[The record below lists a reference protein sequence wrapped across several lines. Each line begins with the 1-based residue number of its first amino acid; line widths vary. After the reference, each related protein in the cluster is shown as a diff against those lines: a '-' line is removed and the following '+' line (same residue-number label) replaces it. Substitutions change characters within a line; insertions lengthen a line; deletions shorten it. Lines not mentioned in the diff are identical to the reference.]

1 MDTDSLTSG
10 NYIYRINY
18 EKIFSYTRPNEN
30 CHVKSDSVDGN
41 RVSTVLMSSERVKTV
56 KKETGVHFF
65 RIHAGICLRYL
76 ALSGEKCRCLDDFRG
91 ELEQQL
97 QRR

>member
-30 CHVKSDSVDGN
+30 CHVKSDIVDGN

-56 KKETGVHFF
+56 KKETV
-65 RIHAGICLRYL
+65 
-76 ALSGEKCRCLDDFRG
+76 K
-91 ELEQQL
+91 
-97 QRR
+97 

>member
-1 MDTDSLTSG
+1 MDTDGLTSG

-18 EKIFSYTRPNEN
+18 EQIFSYTRSNEN

-56 KKETGVHFF
+56 KKETV
-65 RIHAGICLRYL
+65 
-76 ALSGEKCRCLDDFRG
+76 K
-91 ELEQQL
+91 
-97 QRR
+97 

>member
-10 NYIYRINY
+10 NYIYGTNY

-30 CHVKSDSVDGN
+30 CHVKSDSMDGN

-56 KKETGVHFF
+56 KKETGV
-65 RIHAGICLRYL
+65 
-76 ALSGEKCRCLDDFRG
+76 LSHPRG
-91 ELEQQL
+91 DMS
-97 QRR
+97 

>member
-18 EKIFSYTRPNEN
+18 EKIFLYTRPNEKN
-30 CHVKSDSVDGN
+30 KKKSDSVDGN

-56 KKETGVHFF
+56 KKETV
-65 RIHAGICLRYL
+65 
-76 ALSGEKCRCLDDFRG
+76 K
-91 ELEQQL
+91 
-97 QRR
+97 

>member
-41 RVSTVLMSSERVKTV
+41 RVSIVLMSSERVKTV
-56 KKETGVHFF
+56 KKETGVLSHP
-65 RIHAGICLRYL
+65 RGDMSSVPRTLRRKVSVPGRF
-76 ALSGEKCRCLDDFRG
+76 SGGARATTAATVV
-91 ELEQQL
+91 
-97 QRR
+97 

>member
-1 MDTDSLTSG
+1 MGTDSLTSG

-41 RVSTVLMSSERVKTV
+41 RVSTVSSERVKTV
-56 KKETGVHFF
+56 KKETV
-65 RIHAGICLRYL
+65 
-76 ALSGEKCRCLDDFRG
+76 K
-91 ELEQQL
+91 
-97 QRR
+97 